1 MNSVRKK
8 APGFAAGVR
17 SPLPSEPLPS
27 ERVMLGTVLGL
38 TVLVYAATLRFEFVY
53 DDQTQI
59 LRNTMVHS
67 WRFVP
72 RYFKGGEWQDLF
84 RFAAANY
91 YRPFNFLWFRVNDA
105 VFGLRPMGWHATAVL
120 LHILVTV
127 LAYGVARRLTRRS
140 LVAALTALTFAVH
153 PMKHEVVAWVSGTTE
168 SLWSAFFFA
177 SFLAY
182 LKSRDG
188 RRALW
193 MAISAL
199 LFAGALLSKET
210 AIVLPAVVFAHAWI
224 YGSRTEEDAPESIWK
239 RIRKAAALA
248 MLYAPVTA
256 AYLAVRLRVL
266 HGFSH
271 PQVSVPLRTVL
282 FTAPSVAFFYLRHWL
297 LPVQTSEAYSLSTW
311 PAFNFLHV
319 GGPILELVLLCALL
333 WLFRNKLGQREVIF
347 GAIWMIAPL
356 LPVLDIAVLP
366 QGDLV
371 HDRYFYLPSF
381 GASLILALALEK
393 LAHGA
398 PVFGYP
404 RRLVLTT
411 VVLTGLLAY
420 GTANAASYWRDQY
433 SLFEHAY
440 RVAPNDVF
448 VRVNYAIE
456 LGRRGD
462 YEKAFPMLQQ
472 VLKEQPNNWL
482 ANYNLGRICY
492 EVGLLP
498 MSEMYLER
506 TAQLNPDIPETYLQ
520 LGLIDMKTNR
530 LVLAEGNMRKAL
542 ARRPEEPTFLFALGV
557 TLKQENNCDE
567 ARKKFAQALSLEPG
581 FPHAQEQL
589 DKCSGTAT
597 GKPAGA
603 GVGPG
608 LASAAA
614 GSR

>member
-1 MNSVRKK
+1 
-8 APGFAAGVR
+8 
-17 SPLPSEPLPS
+17 
-27 ERVMLGTVLGL
+27 MLGTVLGL
-38 TVLVYAATLRFEFVY
+38 TALVYAATLRFEFVY

-72 RYFKGGEWQDLF
+72 QYFKGGEWQDLF

-120 LHILVTV
+120 LHMLVTV
-127 LAYGVARRLTRRS
+127 LAYLIARRLTRRP
-140 LVAALTALTFAVH
+140 LVAALTALTFAIH
-153 PMKHEVVAWVSGTTE
+153 PMKHEVVAWISGTTE
-168 SLWSAFFFA
+168 SLWSVFFFG

-188 RRALW
+188 RRVLW

-199 LFAGALLSKET
+199 LLACSLLSKET

-224 YGSRTEEDAPESIWK
+224 YGSATDEDAAEPLWN
-239 RIRKAAALA
+239 RLRKAAGLA

-256 AYLAVRLRVL
+256 AYLVVRVRVL

-271 PQVSVPLRTVL
+271 PQVSVPLPTVL
-282 FTAPSVAFFYLRHWL
+282 LAAPSVAFFYVRHWL
-297 LPVQTSEAYSLSTW
+297 LPVQTAEAYGLSTW
-311 PAFNFLHV
+311 PALNLWHV
-319 GGPILELVLLCALL
+319 GAQVLGLALLCAVL
-333 WLFRNKLGQREVIF
+333 WFFRKKLGGREVIF
-347 GAIWMIAPL
+347 GAIWMMAPL

-366 QGDLV
+366 QGDVV

-404 RRLVLTT
+404 RRLLVTT
-411 VVLTGLLAY
+411 IMLVGLLAY
-420 GTANAASYWRDQY
+420 GTADATSYWSDQY

-440 RVAPNDVF
+440 KVAPNDVF
-448 VRVNYAIE
+448 VRIDYAIE
-456 LGRRGD
+456 LGRRREYD
-462 YEKAFPMLQQ
+462 TAFLILKQ

-492 EVGLLP
+492 ELGMFP
-498 MSEMYLER
+498 PSEMYLER
-506 TAQLNPDIPETYLQ
+506 TVQLNPDLPETYLQ
-520 LGLIDMKTNR
+520 LGLIDIKTNR
-530 LVLAEGNMRKAL
+530 LDLAEQNMRKAL

-557 TLKQENNCDE
+557 ALKQENNCAE
-567 ARKKFAQALSLEPG
+567 ARKIFAQALSLEPG
-581 FPHAQEQL
+581 FPHAQEQM
-589 DKCSGTAT
+589 DKCSDAAM

-603 GVGPG
+603 GSPTGV
-608 LASAAA
+608 ASAAA

>member
-1 MNSVRKK
+1 MNSVKKK
-8 APGFAAGVR
+8 APSFAPGVS
-17 SPLPSEPLPS
+17 SPLPSEQ
-27 ERVMLGTVLGL
+27 VMLGTVLGL
-38 TVLVYAATLRFEFVY
+38 TALVYAATLRFEFVY

-59 LRNTMVHS
+59 LRNAMVHS

-72 RYFKGGEWQDLF
+72 QYFKGGEWQDLF

-120 LHILVTV
+120 LHMLVTV
-127 LAYGVARRLTRRS
+127 LAYCIARRLTRRP
-140 LVAALTALTFAVH
+140 LVAALTALTFAIH

-168 SLWSAFFFA
+168 SLWSVFFFG

-193 MAISAL
+193 IAVSAL

-210 AIVLPAVVFAHAWI
+210 AIVLPVVVFAHAWI
-224 YGSRTEEDAPESIWK
+224 YGSATDGDAGEPLWS
-239 RIRKAAALA
+239 RVRKAAGLA

-282 FTAPSVAFFYLRHWL
+282 LTAPSVAFFYLRHWL
-297 LPVQTSEAYSLSTW
+297 FPVQTSEAYSLTSW
-311 PAFNFLHV
+311 SAFNFLHV
-319 GGPILELVLLCALL
+319 GGPVLGLALLCALV
-333 WLFRNKLGQREVIF
+333 WFFRKKLGQREVIF
-347 GAIWMIAPL
+347 GVIWMIAPL

-393 LAHGA
+393 LAHGN

-404 RRLVLTT
+404 RRLLLAT
-411 VVLTGLLAY
+411 VVLVGLLAY
-420 GTANAASYWRDQY
+420 GTANAASYWSDQY

-440 RVAPNDVF
+440 KVAPTDVF

-462 YEKAFPMLQQ
+462 YAKAFPILQQ

-492 EVGLLP
+492 EVGMFPL
-498 MSEMYLER
+498 SESYLER

-520 LGLIDMKTNR
+520 LGLIDIKTNR
-530 LVLAEGNMRKAL
+530 LDLAEQNMRKAL

-557 TLKQENNCDE
+557 ALQQENKCAE
-567 ARKKFAQALSLEPG
+567 ARQEFTQALSIEPG

-589 DKCSGTAT
+589 NKCSETAI

-603 GVGPG
+603 GVAARI
-608 LASAAA
+608 ASAAA

>member
-8 APGFAAGVR
+8 APGFAAGVS
-17 SPLPSEPLPS
+17 SPLPSEQ
-27 ERVMLGTVLGL
+27 VMLGTVLGL
-38 TVLVYAATLRFEFVY
+38 TALVYAATLRFEFVY

-72 RYFKGGEWQDLF
+72 QYFKGGEWQDLF

-120 LHILVTV
+120 LHMLVTV
-127 LAYGVARRLTRRS
+127 LAYCIARRLTRRP
-140 LVAALTALTFAVH
+140 LVAALTALTFAIH

-168 SLWSAFFFA
+168 SLWSVFFFG

-199 LFAGALLSKET
+199 LFACALLSKET
-210 AIVLPAVVFAHAWI
+210 AIVLPVGGVCARLDLRQCERMKTPREPLWN
-224 YGSRTEEDAPESIWK
+224 RM
-239 RIRKAAALA
+239 RKAAGLA

-282 FTAPSVAFFYLRHWL
+282 LTAPSVAFFYLRHWL

-319 GGPILELVLLCALL
+319 GGPVLGLVLLCALL
-333 WLFRNKLGQREVIF
+333 WFFRKKLGQREVIF

-393 LAHGA
+393 LAHGV

-404 RRLVLTT
+404 RRLLLTT
-411 VVLTGLLAY
+411 VVLVGLLAY
-420 GTANAASYWRDQY
+420 GTANAASYWSDQY

-440 RVAPNDVF
+440 KVAPNDVF

-462 YEKAFPMLQQ
+462 YAKAFPILQQ

-492 EVGLLP
+492 EVGMFPL
-498 MSEMYLER
+498 SESYLER

-520 LGLIDMKTNR
+520 LGLIDIKTNR
-530 LVLAEGNMRKAL
+530 LDLAEQNMRKAL
-542 ARRPEEPTFLFALGV
+542 AQAPRRAHVSFR
-557 TLKQENNCDE
+557 
-567 ARKKFAQALSLEPG
+567 ARGRAQ
-581 FPHAQEQL
+581 
-589 DKCSGTAT
+589 T
-597 GKPAGA
+597 GKQMC
-603 GVGPG
+603 
-608 LASAAA
+608 
-614 GSR
+614 

>member
-8 APGFAAGVR
+8 AVGSADGVR
-17 SPLPSEPLPS
+17 SSLPSEH
-27 ERVMLGTVLGL
+27 VMLGTILAL
-38 TVLVYAATLRFEFVY
+38 TALVYVATLRFQFVY

-72 RYFKGGEWQDLF
+72 RYFQGGEWQDLF

-120 LHILVTV
+120 LHIVVTV
-127 LAYGVARRLTRRS
+127 LAYRIAARLTQRP
-140 LVAALTALTFAVH
+140 LVAALTALTFAIH

-168 SLWSAFFFA
+168 SLWSVFFFA
-177 SFLAY
+177 AFLAY
-182 LKSRDG
+182 LKSRDS
-188 RRALW
+188 RRTLW
-193 MAISAL
+193 MVISAV
-199 LFAGALLSKET
+199 LFGCALLSKEP
-210 AIVLPAVVFAHAWI
+210 AMVLPVVVFAHAWL
-224 YGSRTEEDAPESIWK
+224 YGSKAEEDVAGSLGS
-239 RIRKAAALA
+239 RMRKAAGLA
-248 MLYAPVTA
+248 MLYAPVA
-256 AYLAVRLRVL
+256 ASYLAVRLRVL

-271 PQVSVPLRTVL
+271 PQVSVPLPVVL
-282 FTAPSVAFFYLRHWL
+282 LAAPSVVFFYVRHWL
-297 LPVQTSEAYSLSTW
+297 LPLQTSEAYGLSTW
-311 PAFNFLHV
+311 PALNLWHV
-319 GGPILELVLLCALL
+319 GNQVLWLALLCALL
-333 WLFRNKLGQREVIF
+333 WFFRNKLGRREVIF
-347 GAIWMIAPL
+347 GSIWMVAPL

-366 QGDLV
+366 QGDVV

-393 LAHGA
+393 LAHGT

-404 RRLVLTT
+404 RRLLVTTIVL
-411 VVLTGLLAY
+411 VGLLAY
-420 GTANAASYWRDQY
+420 GTANAASYWSDQY
-433 SLFEHAY
+433 SLFDHAY
-440 RVAPNDVF
+440 KVAPNDVF
-448 VRVNYAIE
+448 VRIDYAIE
-456 LGRRGD
+456 LGRRKD
-462 YEKAFPMLQQ
+462 YAKAFPILQQ

-492 EVGLLP
+492 EVGMFP

-506 TAQLNPDIPETYLQ
+506 TVQLNPDLPETYLQ

-530 LVLAEGNMRKAL
+530 LVLAEQNMRKAL

-557 TLKQENNCDE
+557 ALIQENNCNE
-567 ARKKFAQALSLEPG
+567 ARKTFAQTLSLEPG

-589 DKCSGTAT
+589 DKCSGAAT
-597 GKPAGA
+597 GQATGAGA
-603 GVGPG
+603 G
-608 LASAAA
+608 LAIASAAA

>member
-1 MNSVRKK
+1 MNVVKKK
-8 APGFAAGVR
+8 ATGFVAGVR
-17 SPLPSEPLPS
+17 SPLSSEPLPS
-27 ERVMLGTVLGL
+27 ERVMLGTVLCL
-38 TVLVYAATLRFEFVY
+38 TALVYAATLRFEFVY

-59 LRNTMVHS
+59 LRNTMVQS

-127 LAYGVARRLTRRS
+127 LAYRIARRLTGRP

-168 SLWSAFFFA
+168 SLWSVFFFA
-177 SFLAY
+177 AFLAY
-182 LKSRDG
+182 LKSRDS
-188 RRALW
+188 RRTLW
-193 MAISAL
+193 MAISAVM
-199 LFAGALLSKET
+199 FACALLSKEP
-210 AIVLPAVVFAHAWI
+210 ALVLPAVVFAHAWI
-224 YGSRTEEDAPESIWK
+224 YGSKAGEDGAESLWT
-239 RIRKAAALA
+239 RMPKAAGLA
-248 MLYAPVTA
+248 MLYAPVA
-256 AYLAVRLRVL
+256 ASYLAVRLRVL

-271 PQVSVPLRTVL
+271 PQVSAPLPVVL
-282 FTAPSVAFFYLRHWL
+282 LAAPSVAFFYVRHWL
-297 LPVQTSEAYSLSTW
+297 LPVQTSAAYGLSIW
-311 PAFNFLHV
+311 PALNLLHV
-319 GGPILELVLLCALL
+319 GGQVLGLALLCTLL
-333 WLFRNKLGQREVIF
+333 WFFRKKLGGREVIF
-347 GAIWMIAPL
+347 GAIWMIVPL

-366 QGDLV
+366 QGDVV

-393 LAHGA
+393 LAHGV

-404 RRLVLTT
+404 RRLLLTT
-411 VVLTGLLAY
+411 VVLAGLLAY
-420 GTANAASYWRDQY
+420 GTANAASYWSNQY

-440 RVAPNDVF
+440 KVAPNDVL
-448 VRVNYAIE
+448 VRIDYAIE
-456 LGRRGD
+456 LARRRD

-506 TAQLNPDIPETYLQ
+506 TVQLNPDLPETYLH
-520 LGLIDMKTNR
+520 LGLIQMKTNR

-597 GKPAGA
+597 GKAAGA
-603 GVGPG
+603 GVEPAM
-608 LASAAA
+608 ASAAA
-614 GSR
+614 ASR